1 MKRKCKIRNNRY
13 ISISAATFDRL
24 RKVGKEYGFTPAEC
38 VREILEDSLPA
49 DRNTET
55 SERGK

>member
-1 MKRKCKIRNNRY
+1 MKRKCKTRNNRY
-13 ISISAATFDRL
+13 ISISSATFDRL
-24 RKVGKEYGFTPAEC
+24 REVGKEYGFTPAEC
-38 VREILEDSLPA
+38 VRKILEDSLPV